1 MTHAGVTRN
10 PRRSYGSMKRKG
22 NKNKKTHFVPS
33 DQQILICQRRIKGAL
48 TRRCKGW
55 LTRSSCADIE
65 KTLVGMV
72 YSRDGALGNNPDE
85 VCLTVKAALKQMQQG
100 KKPLVR
106 WKDAEEGM
114 QLIYV
119 PWDRTQQAPHPRV
132 MSRIREEYAFG
143 H

>member
-100 KKPLVR
+100 TGRSKRRTLVSCLAFER
-106 WKDAEEGM
+106 STPSATKAS
-114 QLIYV
+114 L
-119 PWDRTQQAPHPRV
+119 A
-132 MSRIREEYAFG
+132 RECR
-143 H
+143 